1 MQPNAARRR
10 REGFH
15 LLPPSL
21 GNAIAWVLVIIVGI
35 AIEAFTLDLTFIWF
49 AVGALAALI
58 ILILGGGLLMQLIA
72 FAVAAAVLLALV
84 RPVTRRL
91 LRPKGARTNAD
102 RIVGETVL
110 VTEEIN
116 NVRATGAVKVFGQE
130 WSARS
135 LDDSVIPVGET
146 VRIRSMSGVKA
157 MVERSSERKE
167 N

>member
-1 MQPNAARRR
+1 M
-10 REGFH
+10 
-15 LLPPSL
+15 
-21 GNAIAWVLVIIVGI
+21 
-35 AIEAFTLDLTFIWF
+35 
-49 AVGALAALI
+49 
-58 ILILGGGLLMQLIA
+58 
-72 FAVAAAVLLALV
+72 
-84 RPVTRRL
+84 TRRL

-146 VRIRSMSGVKA
+146 VRIRSISGVKA